1 MDPAREGGKPSIYI
15 LLQRAE
21 MLGKT
26 QLGADTST
34 GVDTLSN
41 IEANVDPIL
50 VPSVTQLLLVLAA
63 GSQLI
68 CFKVLQVQSN
78 YSRTWN

>member
-1 MDPAREGGKPSIYI
+1 
-15 LLQRAE
+15 

-34 GVDTLSN
+34 GADTLSN

-50 VPSVTQLLLVLAA
+50 VPSVIQLLVLAV
-63 GSQLI
+63 GRQLE
-68 CFKVLQVQSN
+68 FRKVLQVQSN

>member
-15 LLQRAE
+15 LLLRAE
-21 MLGKT
+21 ILAKT

-41 IEANVDPIL
+41 IEANVDPVL
-50 VPSVTQLLLVLAA
+50 VPSVTQLLVLAV
-63 GSQLI
+63 GRQLEL
-68 CFKVLQVQSN
+68 FKVLLVQSN